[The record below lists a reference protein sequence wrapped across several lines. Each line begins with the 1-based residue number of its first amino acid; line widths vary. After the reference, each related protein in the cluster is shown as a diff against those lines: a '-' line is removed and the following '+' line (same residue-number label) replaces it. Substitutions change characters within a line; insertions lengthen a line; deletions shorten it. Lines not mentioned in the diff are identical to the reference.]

1 MKNKKMISINK
12 LFEEDKPKINY
23 TIYCDMDGVL
33 CNFEG
38 RFEHFTGLFPDQYRE
53 KVKKEY
59 GEKKVDE
66 MFWNIIDHQV
76 GLRFWRGMSWMPE
89 GRGLWDY
96 IKSSKPTL
104 LTAPSWHNSSKEGKQ
119 LWIEDHLNT
128 EKNKIPVI
136 FKQADK
142 KADLAGPNK
151 ILIDDRE
158 DTILKWKHKNGIG
171 ILYKNAEQV
180 INELKQLGI

>member
-1 MKNKKMISINK
+1 MISISK
-12 LFEEDKPKINY
+12 LFEEEKPKINY
-23 TIYCDMDGVL
+23 TIFCDMDGVL
-33 CNFEG
+33 CDFEG
-38 RFEHFTGLFPDQYRE
+38 RFEHFTGLSPDQYRE
-53 KVKKEY
+53 KAKREY

-66 MFWNIIDHQV
+66 KFWDIIDHQI

-89 GRGLWDY
+89 GKELWNY
-96 IKSSKPTL
+96 IKPYKPTL

-119 LWIEDHLNT
+119 LWVGDHISGT
-128 EKNKIPVI
+128 PIV

-142 KADLAGPNK
+142 KADLSGPNK

-158 DTILKWKHKNGIG
+158 DTIMNWKHKNGIG
-171 ILYKNAEQV
+171 ILYTSTEQA